1 MQDFTGTYKMTW
13 GPSSD
18 IHKLGQ
24 GVYGTVTLIQHL
36 PTRRLFACKKFR
48 ALAGPDDHAA
58 ELQRADLFYKHPHP
72 NVMGAHSV
80 ALTDSAATPDAIIFH
95 HADETLDHRWL
106 RQEGVFEAK
115 WSRKFISQLLQGLR
129 HIHMLRIVHRDL
141 KPDNLLLSYSL
152 EGVTLQLTDWGWSR
166 ELPDGTS
173 PGLRDGVP
181 GMTPGVCSEPYRPP
195 EVWAALPYDTSL
207 DVWAAGVIAQELL
220 LGYRWRE
227 VLDTS
232 QITAAQL
239 AVWMSSGE
247 LQLQETRMPRL
258 LQELRAAR
266 PVAMRRPLH
275 RGPAPNERG
284 LSLVSRMVSI
294 DPGDRI
300 KASEAAEHIY
310 IVCRVRLWDKGRGET
325 PCRVAAAGAGAAAS
339 RASMGAARPLA
350 GAKAGAAGP
359 DANPKQQTA
368 AGKTQATGQQP
379 LPLPAPSP
387 GQQPE
392 EHTTPPPPPP
402 LTDGAAASTSRLSRK
417 RGAHGGQPA
426 CNCPGACGLRGQHL
440 YAQSDNGTKRRIVRC
455 VSNDV
460 SPETGLCS
468 RCCCRAEACAS
479 ARKKGDYCHR
489 HRAKALPWIFQV
501 VAKLWPALE
510 LMWPMDLRT
519 YVDSVG
525 ISKPAIAILAAQLWE
540 PIGVMAFTNGCRGE
554 TSPAALRRGL
564 REAVLASDQARAE
577 NQAEYVHALKV
588 LSQGGVHLYLGV
600 CAVATRFGVLK
611 KATSRTK
618 AKGII
623 TLGLRDSGHASVQAC
638 KCSPWGMPGPPI
650 THKRC
655 PRAPRSLIIT
665 PARAQH
671 TPVEPCRD
679 PRMPPVE
686 PCRDHRMPRGHVALG

>member
-1 MQDFTGTYKMTW
+1 MQDFTRTYKMTW
-13 GPSSD
+13 GPSND

-48 ALAGPDDHAA
+48 ALAGPDDYAA
-58 ELQRADLFYKHPHP
+58 ELQRADLFYKQPHP
-72 NVMGAHSV
+72 NVMGAHCV
-80 ALTDSAATPDAIIFH
+80 ALTDSAATPHAIIFP
-95 HADETLDHRWL
+95 HADETLDRRWL
-106 RQEGVFEAK
+106 RLEGIFEAK

-129 HIHMLRIVHRDL
+129 HIHGLRIVHRDV
-141 KPDNLLLSYSL
+141 KPDNLLLTYSL

-166 ELPDGTS
+166 ELPDETS
-173 PGLRDGVP
+173 PGLRGEVP
-181 GMTPGVCSEPYRPP
+181 GMTPGCCSEPYRPP
-195 EVWAALPYDTSL
+195 EVWAALPYNTSL

-220 LGYRWRE
+220 LGYRWLD

-232 QITAAQL
+232 KISAAQL

-258 LQELRAAR
+258 SQELRAAR
-266 PVAMRRPLH
+266 PVEMHRPLH

-310 IVCRVRLWDKGRGET
+310 IVCRVRLCGKGRGET
-325 PCRVAAAGAGAAAS
+325 PCRAAAAGTGADATL
-339 RASMGAARPLA
+339 ASMGSARPLA

-359 DANPKQQTA
+359 DANPKQQTP
-368 AGKTQATGQQP
+368 AGTTQAPEQQREEQATGQQP

-392 EHTTPPPPPP
+392 VHTTPPPPQP
-402 LTDGAAASTSRLSRK
+402 LTDGAAASTSRRSRK
-417 RGAHGGQPA
+417 RGAHGGQPM
-426 CNCPGACGLRGQHL
+426 CICPGACGLRGQHL
-440 YAQSDNGTKRRIVRC
+440 YLHSDDGTKKRIVRC

-468 RCCCRAEACAS
+468 RCCCRAEACTS

-489 HRAKALPWIFQV
+489 HRAKALPWIFHV
-501 VAKLWPALE
+501 VAKLWPALA
-510 LMWPMDLRT
+510 LMWPMDLQT
-519 YVDSVG
+519 YVDSVD
-525 ISKPAIAILAAQLWE
+525 ISKPAIAIVAAQLWE
-540 PIGVMAFTNGCRGE
+540 PIGVMAFMKGCRGE
-554 TSPAALRRGL
+554 TSPAALLRGL

-577 NQAEYVHALKV
+577 SQAEYMHALKV

-618 AKGII
+618 AKDII
-623 TLGLRDSGHASVQAC
+623 TLGLGDSGHASVQPC
-638 KCSPWGMPGPPI
+638 KCSSWGMPKPPI
-650 THKRC
+650 TPQGPSKLNNHIC
-655 PRAPRSLIIT
+655 PSAT
-665 PARAQH
+665 Y
-671 TPVEPCRD
+671 T
-679 PRMPPVE
+679 
-686 PCRDHRMPRGHVALG
+686 RGTV